1 MSMDPGGERP
11 MAARRLKLVM
21 ELAYDDD
28 ADQLRGALLAAR
40 AAEKAEVQRRG
51 SRLVTGY
58 GTEAARAS
66 MSAEVRRSTRRA
78 ELLDRLI
85 QALDEAT

>member
-1 MSMDPGGERP
+1 MPF
-11 MAARRLKLVM
+11 RRLKLQI
-21 ELAYDDD
+21 ELPNEDDV
-28 ADQLRGALLAAR
+28 DQLRGALLAAR

-58 GTEAARAS
+58 GTEAARES
-66 MSAEVRRSTRRA
+66 MSAEVRRATRRA
-78 ELLDRLI
+78 ELLDRLL

>member
-1 MSMDPGGERP
+1 MTR
-11 MAARRLKLVM
+11 RRLKLEI
-21 ELAYDDD
+21 ELAFDDD

-58 GTEAARAS
+58 GSDAARES
-66 MSAEVRRSTRRA
+66 MSAEVRRATRRA

-85 QALDEAT
+85 QALDQAT

>member
-1 MSMDPGGERP
+1 MSMEPGGDRP
-11 MAARRLKLVM
+11 MAPRRLKLVM

-51 SRLVTGY
+51 ARRALGEGSD
-58 GTEAARAS
+58 AARAAV
-66 MSAEVRRSTRRA
+66 SAEVRRSTRRA

>member
-1 MSMDPGGERP
+1 MPF
-11 MAARRLKLVM
+11 RRLKLQI
-21 ELAYDDD
+21 ELPNDDD
-28 ADQLRGALLAAR
+28 VDQLRGALLAAR

-58 GTEAARAS
+58 GTEAARDS
-66 MSAEVRRSTRRA
+66 MSAEVRRATRRA